1 MNDFVYKVY
10 GDIFSGNCYKVKL
23 LLHQLQKP
31 YQWIFVNILQQESR
45 TADFLQKNP
54 NGKIPVLEFARQKYL
69 FESNAIMYFLSEGT
83 DFLPDTRLARSQ
95 VLQWL
100 FFEQYSHEPYI
111 ATSRYLIRYLQDAEK
126 YQTILQEKLKPG
138 YAALDI
144 MEQHLNQNLFFVED
158 RYTIADIG
166 LYAYTHVA
174 EEGGFNLKAYPAIK
188 SWFKRVE
195 SQPHYTTMS
204 LAS

>member
-31 YQWIFVNILQQESR
+31 YQWIFVDILQQESR

-54 NGKIPVLEFARQKYL
+54 NGKIPVLEFAPEKYL
-69 FESNAIMYFLSEGT
+69 FESNAIMYFLSEET
-83 DFLPDTRLARSQ
+83 NFLPNTRLARSQ

-111 ATSRYLIRYLQDAEK
+111 ATSRYLIRYLQGAEK
-126 YQTILQEKLKPG
+126 YKAILKEKSKPG
-138 YAALDI
+138 YAALDV
-144 MEQHLNQNLFFVED
+144 MEQHLSLNQFFVGNQ
-158 RYTIADIG
+158 YTIADIG
-166 LYAYTHVA
+166 LYAYTHIA

-188 SWFKRVE
+188 SWFTRVE
-195 SQPHYTTMS
+195 SQPNYITMS
-204 LAS
+204 LLS